1 MEKDKLSENLI
12 TLIPIMHK
20 KLCKTL
26 PSFGISRQQMEL
38 LYLIKLEDGKP
49 MKYYCD
55 KLMVSK
61 PNLTVIADKLIGEGL
76 IKRENDLEDRR
87 VIILKLTRDGEIYL
101 KGKQEIIKQDIMNR
115 LSQLDVEDIEKLNR
129 LLCEIQEILNKLE

>member
-26 PSFGISRQQMEL
+26 PSFEISRQQMEL